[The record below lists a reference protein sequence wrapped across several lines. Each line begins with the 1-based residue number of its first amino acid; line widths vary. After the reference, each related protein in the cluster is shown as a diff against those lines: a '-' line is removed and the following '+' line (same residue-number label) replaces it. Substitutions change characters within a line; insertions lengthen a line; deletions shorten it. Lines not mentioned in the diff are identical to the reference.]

1 MKSKQSI
8 GVVLFPEFELL
19 DVFGPLEMYGMAP
32 ESFEI
37 HMVAEMKG
45 EVASRQGPKS
55 IAEISISETGQF
67 DILLVPGGPGT
78 RTEVANVSLL
88 QWLREQSKN
97 AEYVTSVCTGSA
109 LLAKAGIL
117 DGVRATTNKR
127 VFKCVTSQVDKVNW
141 VEEARWVEDGKYF
154 TSSGVSA
161 GMDMSL
167 AVIEKILG
175 LDAAE
180 QIATRAEYEWHRDA
194 SWDPFAKIYG
204 LASKVDSGP
213 NQDKSLKDK

>member
-1 MKSKQSI
+1 MKSMRSI

-37 HMVAEMKG
+37 HMVAERSG
-45 EVASRQGPKS
+45 EVASKQGPRS
-55 IAEISISETGQF
+55 VVEHVFADERQY
-67 DILLVPGGPGT
+67 DLLLVPGGRGT
-78 RTEVANVSLL
+78 RVEVDNPRLL
-88 QWLREQSKN
+88 DWLRAQSAG

-117 DGVRATTNKR
+117 DGARATTNKR
-127 VFKCVTSQVDKVNW
+127 AFAWAASQSDQVNW
-141 VEEARWVEDGKYF
+141 VKEARWVEDGRFF

-167 AVIEKILG
+167 AVIARLLG
-175 LDAAE
+175 RDTAQ
-180 QIATRAEYEWHRDA
+180 QIAIWTEYEWH
-194 SWDPFAKIYG
+194 SESGWDPFARIHG
-204 LASKVDSGP
+204 LA
-213 NQDKSLKDK
+213 